1 VLTTA
6 IRVLARRWP
15 ALLAWFL
22 VGFTVRA
29 LILRGGGYL
38 LNIDENLGLLVLPL
52 AILGMLAAYV
62 GMFLVVRAEL
72 SHLRADALPGDD
84 VERPFRLW
92 RDSLLSAI
100 LPFFLLYVAWNLI
113 RDDVID
119 LYFAS
124 TLQQNFLDQTTA
136 ETLAPVSLAIL
147 VAAFGIRWLLG
158 RFATRLPRW
167 TTLVAA
173 YFEAVWV
180 LVALFTIKGLL
191 DVAFEWLA
199 TRRMFAWAVDGW
211 AAVRESFAWLGTV
224 GDAVGWV
231 IAQVGTVVGLPLA
244 WLAFASIVYV
254 GTMPRP
260 ARTATAGAQAMSAR
274 WQRLPSWMRALG
286 RAVTSGFLD
295 RWRPV
300 ALAARLIWAA
310 GPVALGGYVLAFGV
324 ITAGGEW
331 LRLVLYRLAGPHPV
345 GWWYGASDGFDLIV
359 DAVVAVLQVALV
371 AAAFDAA
378 LRGDRVVGSGG
389 PTPAAAPAAET
400 AADEVSAAAAPR
412 AGAATS

>member
-22 VGFTVRA
+22 LGFTLRA

-38 LNIDENLGLLVLPL
+38 LNVDENLGLLLLPL

-62 GMFLVVRAEL
+62 GMFLVVRVEL
-72 SHLRADALPGDD
+72 SHLRAADLPADD
-84 VERPFRLW
+84 VERPFRIW

-136 ETLAPVSLAIL
+136 ETLAPASLAIL
-147 VAAFGIRWLLG
+147 VGAFGIRWLLG
-158 RFATRLPRW
+158 RFSTRLPRW

-211 AAVRESFAWLGTV
+211 ADVREAFAWLGTL
-224 GDAVGWV
+224 GDAAGWV
-231 IAQVGTVVGLPLA
+231 IAQIGTVVGLPLA

-254 GTMPRP
+254 GTMPRSAAPDP
-260 ARTATAGAQAMSAR
+260 ARAQAVTAR

-286 RAVTSGFLD
+286 RAVASGFLD

-310 GPVALGGYVLAFGV
+310 GPVALGAYVLAFGIIRV
-324 ITAGGEW
+324 GGEW
-331 LRLVLYRLAGPHPV
+331 LRLLLYRLAGPHPV

-359 DAVVAVLQVALV
+359 DSVVAVLQVALV

-378 LRGDRVVGSGG
+378 LRGGRDAR
-389 PTPAAAPAAET
+389 AAAPH
-400 AADEVSAAAAPR
+400 EVSATAAPA